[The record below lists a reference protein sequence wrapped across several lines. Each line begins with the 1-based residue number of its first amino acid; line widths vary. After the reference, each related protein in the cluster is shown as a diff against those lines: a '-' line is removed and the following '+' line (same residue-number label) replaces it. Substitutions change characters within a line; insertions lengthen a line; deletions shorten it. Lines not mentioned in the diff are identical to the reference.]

1 MQSQL
6 KSYVSHQASE
16 TRRADTILS
25 IEAAFA
31 KTLMNEG
38 IKATVGFARM
48 VIGVTVESQEAH
60 DKALDLL
67 KSVEGMTYTHT
78 DFYPAEEDMPAE
90 WYLRFRY

>member
-16 TRRADTILS
+16 SRRVDTINQF
-25 IEAAFA
+25 ETAFA
-31 KTLMNEG
+31 KTMMNEG

-48 VIGVTVESQEAH
+48 VIGVTVESQEAQ
-60 DKALDLL
+60 DKALELL
-67 KSVEGMTYTHT
+67 KSVTGMRYTHT

-90 WYLRFRY
+90 WYLRFNY